1 MSFSAARYVRFVCAL
16 VLIALLTTVAFFA
29 GYRIGYFDGY
39 ALYEMTFNGK
49 RVQIV
54 PIDENPPLQR

>member
-1 MSFSAARYVRFVCAL
+1 MNAGTARYFRFVCAA
-16 VLIALLTTVAFFA
+16 VLIALLGAVAFLA

-49 RVQIV
+49 RVQLV
-54 PIDENPPLQR
+54 PIDSNQLRR